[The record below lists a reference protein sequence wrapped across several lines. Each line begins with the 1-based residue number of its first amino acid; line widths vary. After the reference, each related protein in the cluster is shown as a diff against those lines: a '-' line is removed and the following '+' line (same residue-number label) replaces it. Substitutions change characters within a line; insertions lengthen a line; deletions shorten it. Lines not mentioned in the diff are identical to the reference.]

1 MITQTGDIFSVLMDQ
16 TVPPALRKD
25 QRIVAMAR
33 ATAEQMQKNAELM
46 RRYVGLYYQIDTMD
60 ERTLDMLAGDFHV
73 DWYDYEDD
81 LETKRSVIKNSF
93 YVHRHLGTPAAVQRV
108 IEDCFGGGMIEEWFD
123 YGGMPYHFRVR
134 TDSVEQVYNNLDRFL
149 SLVDKVK
156 RLGATMDA
164 VQVEMQREMTAAV
177 GMANK
182 IRIVQTNKMTEG

>member
-1 MITQTGDIFSVLMDQ
+1 MITQTGDIFTVLMDQ

-25 QRIVAMAR
+25 PRIVAAAR
-33 ATAEQMQKNAELM
+33 AAAEQLQKNAELI
-46 RRYVGLYYQIDTMD
+46 RRYAGLYYRIETMD

-81 LETKRSVIKNSF
+81 LETKKNVIKNSF

-108 IEDCFGGGMIEEWFD
+108 IEDCFGGGTIEEWFD
-123 YGGMPYHFRVR
+123 YDGLPYHFRVR

-149 SLVDKVK
+149 TLVDRVK

-164 VQVEMQREMTAAV
+164 VQIEMEREMTAAV

-182 IRIVQTNKMTEG
+182 IRIVQTNRMAEG